1 MSSRPSTLSRYVNGN
16 KVSSISGKRNGRM
29 FEVDMIFHAPPGLQ
43 RMPTKGAFKT
53 IRNSAI

>member
-16 KVSSISGKRNGRM
+16 KVSSISRERNGRM
-29 FEVDMIFHAPPGLQ
+29 FEADMIFHTTPGLQ
-43 RMPTKGAFKT
+43 RIPTKCAFKT